1 MVACPWKRKA
11 GEDRIMR
18 CAAGLLTA
26 IFALA
31 GCQASEMDFGPTLTG
46 QEDYL
51 ALCSSCHGESG
62 MGDGPAAAGLS
73 PRPADLTR
81 LAAAN
86 GGEFPMLE
94 IMGRIDGYTRE
105 EGVMPEFGQLFGDE
119 LVPFE
124 TEPGVFTPTP
134 PRLIALAEYVASLQ
148 R

>member
-1 MVACPWKRKA
+1 
-11 GEDRIMR
+11 MR
-18 CAAGLLTA
+18 YTPGVLIA

-31 GCQASEMDFGPTLTG
+31 GCQAPEMDIEPGMTG

-51 ALCSSCHGESG
+51 ALCSSCHGVSG
-62 MGDGPAAAGLS
+62 MGDGPTAVGQS

-81 LAAAN
+81 LANEN

-94 IMGRIDGYTRE
+94 VMARIDGYTRAP
-105 EGVMPEFGQLFGDE
+105 GVMPEFGQLFMDE

-124 TEPGVFTPTP
+124 TAPGVFTPTP